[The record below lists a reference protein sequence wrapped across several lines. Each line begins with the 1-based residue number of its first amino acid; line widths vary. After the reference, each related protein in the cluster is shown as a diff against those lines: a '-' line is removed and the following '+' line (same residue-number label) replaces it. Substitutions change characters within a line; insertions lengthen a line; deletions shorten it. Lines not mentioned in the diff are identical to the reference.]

1 MADFEHTEKMKAVLK
16 EVFETILSDPVV
28 STKVK
33 KSKLVV
39 KYNVTDPD
47 EAMWLNCRECT
58 VSFGE
63 DNDLKP
69 SVELTLNWNVF
80 HDFLSQKAKIHQLL
94 AKRAITAKGSV
105 AKVMGLL
112 PIFDNALELYP
123 KVAKKHKLTI

>member
-1 MADFEHTEKMKAVLK
+1 MADFEHVEKMKVVLK
-16 EVFETILSDPVV
+16 EVFETILSDPAV

-63 DNDLKP
+63 DAGLKP
-69 SVELTLNWNVF
+69 SIELTLNWNVF

-112 PIFDNALELYP
+112 PVFNSAIELYP